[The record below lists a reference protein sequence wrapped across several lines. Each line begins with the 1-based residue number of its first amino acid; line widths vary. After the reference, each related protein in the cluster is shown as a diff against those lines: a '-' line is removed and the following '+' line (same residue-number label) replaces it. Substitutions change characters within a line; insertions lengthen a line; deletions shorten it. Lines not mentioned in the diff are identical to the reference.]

1 MKVLKKIA
9 PILLII
15 TIVFCL
21 LFCFLTIVREPIREW
36 YDNKL
41 EDSYYDWLESL
52 FGKNSYSSNTAEQQ
66 SSSYIS
72 SNISTFEPSSDSI
85 QTYPIQTSPSNDTIV
100 VKPGGEYNISV
111 IVPSDD
117 FAHEEVTYYTAD
129 SSNFVGNALSLGSLP
144 LLSTFIGRLIK
155 PVGFLAS
162 IYTIITNSLVPV
174 SIIIISIIA
183 LAFYLAIS
191 KSKTSLY
198 SSGAL
203 AKVLKIFSLIAL
215 GIGILASL
223 FICLTCIPNV
233 IFNIVDLFKAL
244 FHDNSI
250 TYWSKLSLTLVE
262 LLLGLTDV
270 AVFFLITISQ
280 ILFLIITIKSGK
292 KTRLPSKKPLVALC
306 LISAAGTVA
315 SSFVTLHFA
324 MSTIFSITANIIAFV
339 KFGFAMRD
347 VISFVVQLLTALG
360 LLILASS
367 IAVGFII
374 TLLKAIISLKRS
386 RKKELYA
393 YNSEELALFDTPEES
408 TDGDLPDDNTNK
420 EAETENETGEIA
432 LTEIEIKEDI

>member
-66 SSSYIS
+66 SNSYIS

-292 KTRLPSKKPLVALC
+292 KTRLPSKKPLIVLC
-306 LISAAGTVA
+306 VLSAIGTFVSAFVSFHFTVSIIISIIRIIILFFEYGATAQA
-315 SSFVTLHFA
+315 
-324 MSTIFSITANIIAFV
+324 IFSMIMLLFTSFGLIA
-339 KFGFAMRD
+339 
-347 VISFVVQLLTALG
+347 LAL
-360 LLILASS
+360 SVT
-367 IAVGFII
+367 VGFII
-374 TLLKAIISLKRS
+374 TLAKVIISLKKS
-386 RKKELYA
+386 SKKELYA
-393 YNSEELALFDTPEES
+393 YNSEELSCFDVPEEINTS
-408 TDGDLPDDNTNK
+408 NDELVDDVLLDEGEKT
-420 EAETENETGEIA
+420 EA
-432 LTEIEIKEDI
+432 